1 MKIDLLL
8 TPVRLD
14 KFDVDDKTVAVI
26 DVLRCTTSICS
37 MFRAG
42 AKAVIPTT
50 GPGEAGE
57 MWSKIGSDSAV
68 LAGERDGVKIENFM
82 LGNSPLEFNADNVG
96 GKYVIT
102 STTNGTPV
110 FSGVS
115 KAALVL
121 TCALVNISVVAR
133 RVHDEGR
140 DLMIVCSGREGGFSI
155 EDTICGGMLIDRLQS
170 EYGNSVGLNDA
181 ASLACLL
188 YGENRETIHSAIE
201 QGEHGVFLRSI
212 GFDDDIKMAAD
223 VDAVPI
229 LSLLR
234 DGCLVREEV

>member
-14 KFDVDDKTVAVI
+14 QIALENKTVAVI

-42 AKAVIPTT
+42 AKAVIPMT

-57 MWSKIGSDSAV
+57 MWSKIGSESAV
-68 LAGERDGVKIENFM
+68 LAGERNGVKIENFS

-110 FSGVS
+110 FSGLS

-121 TCALVNISVVAR
+121 TCALVNISVVAK
-133 RVHDEGR
+133 RVHDEKR
-140 DLMIVCSGREGGFSI
+140 DLLIVCSGREGGFSI
-155 EDTICGGMLIDRLQS
+155 EDTLCGGILIDRLQN
-170 EYGNSVGLNDA
+170 EYNNTVFLNDA
-181 ASLACLL
+181 ASLAQLL
-188 YGENRETIHSAIE
+188 YRDNGDKIHSAIE
-201 QGEHGVFLRSI
+201 EGEHGAYLSSI
-212 GFDDDIKMAAD
+212 GFSEDIKMAAD
-223 VDAVPI
+223 IDAVPI

-234 DGCLVREEV
+234 DGRLIKEEI